1 MTDKIRVKNFF
12 KNFSLFLTVG
22 KMIYYLLY
30 EYFLPSWEVYKN
42 ERKSMDNIINNSII
56 QKVTTKRLAIYKAI
70 GMLPQPEFK
79 DKFKKETLCQQNENT
94 PKQSLEKCLNEI
106 EPNKEKKVNDT
117 TNDTKIV
124 NEPENLNTII
134 QIKSGIYKI
143 LNKVDGKYYVG
154 SSKNIQY
161 RWTEHK
167 RQLNNNCH
175 HNDFLQRA
183 WNKYGSNSFDFII
196 LEFTDIDKTL
206 LVEQK
211 YLDIAKI
218 EQDKCYNLNFKV
230 TGGDMGQHS
239 RDKIRIKMT
248 GRKLSTETKEK
259 MSKSKMHGTVKKDN
273 KCKMK
278 DRKLR
283 HPNMHKEYYQ
293 KNREKISERR
303 KIKRL
308 ELKML
313 KLNDTINLF
322 HRNATGR
329 QV

>member
-1 MTDKIRVKNFF
+1 
-12 KNFSLFLTVG
+12 
-22 KMIYYLLY
+22 
-30 EYFLPSWEVYKN
+30 
-42 ERKSMDNIINNSII
+42 
-56 QKVTTKRLAIYKAI
+56 
-70 GMLPQPEFK
+70 
-79 DKFKKETLCQQNENT
+79 
-94 PKQSLEKCLNEI
+94 
-106 EPNKEKKVNDT
+106 
-117 TNDTKIV
+117 
-124 NEPENLNTII
+124 
-134 QIKSGIYKI
+134 
-143 LNKVDGKYYVG
+143 
-154 SSKNIQY
+154 
-161 RWTEHK
+161 
-167 RQLNNNCH
+167 
-175 HNDFLQRA
+175 
-183 WNKYGSNSFDFII
+183 
-196 LEFTDIDKTL
+196 
-206 LVEQK
+206 
-211 YLDIAKI
+211 
-218 EQDKCYNLNFKV
+218 
-230 TGGDMGQHS
+230 MGQHS

>member
-1 MTDKIRVKNFF
+1 MNDIKTN
-12 KNFSLFLTVG
+12 LTQT
-22 KMIYYLLY
+22 KCQ
-30 EYFLPSWEVYKN
+30 
-42 ERKSMDNIINNSII
+42 SI
-56 QKVTTKRLAIYKAI
+56 T
-70 GMLPQPEFK
+70 
-79 DKFKKETLCQQNENT
+79 
-94 PKQSLEKCLNEI
+94 
-106 EPNKEKKVNDT
+106 
-117 TNDTKIV
+117 
-124 NEPENLNTII
+124 

-175 HNDFLQRA
+175 HNDYLQHA
-183 WNKYGSNSFDFII
+183 WNKYGSDSFDFII
-196 LEFTDIDKTL
+196 LEPTDTDSTL

-211 YLDIAKI
+211 YLDIAKT

-273 KCKMK
+273 KTSCKES
-278 DRKLR
+278 RLR
-283 HPNMHKEYYQ
+283 NPNTHKEYYQ
-293 KNREKISERR
+293 KNRERINERKR
-303 KIKRL
+303 MKRL
-308 ELKML
+308 ELKRL

-322 HRNATGR
+322 HMGNGS
-329 QV
+329 VGHL

>member
-1 MTDKIRVKNFF
+1 MGN
-12 KNFSLFLTVG
+12 
-22 KMIYYLLY
+22 
-30 EYFLPSWEVYKN
+30 KN

-94 PKQSLEKCLNEI
+94 PKQSLEKCLNVI
-106 EPNKEKKVNDT
+106 EPNKEKKVNDI

-124 NEPENLNTII
+124 NEPENLNTTI

-143 LNKVDGKYYVG
+143 INKIDGKYYVG

-175 HNDFLQRA
+175 HNDFLQRT
-183 WNKYGSNSFDFII
+183 WNKYGSDSFDFII
-196 LEFTDIDKTL
+196 VESTDIDKTL
-206 LVEQK
+206 LTEQK
-211 YLDIAKI
+211 YLDIAKT
-218 EQDKCYNLNFKV
+218 EQDKCYNLKFKV
-230 TGGDMGQHS
+230 TGGDPGQDG

-248 GRKLSTETKEK
+248 GRKLSSETKEK
-259 MSKSKMHGTVKKDN
+259 ISKSKMHGTVKKDN
-273 KCKMK
+273 KTKLK

-293 KNREKISERR
+293 KNRERISER
-303 KIKRL
+303 KKMKRL
-308 ELKML
+308 ELKRL

-329 QV
+329 QA

>member
-1 MTDKIRVKNFF
+1 
-12 KNFSLFLTVG
+12 
-22 KMIYYLLY
+22 
-30 EYFLPSWEVYKN
+30 
-42 ERKSMDNIINNSII
+42 MDNIINNSII

-94 PKQSLEKCLNEI
+94 QKQNLEKCLNET
-106 EPNKEKKVNDT
+106 EQNKEKKVNDI

-124 NEPENLNTII
+124 NEQENLNTTI

-143 LNKVDGKYYVG
+143 INKIDGKYYVG
-154 SSKNIQY
+154 SSQNIQY

-196 LEFTDIDKTL
+196 LESTDIDKTL

-239 RDKIRIKMT
+239 RDKIRIKMI
-248 GRKLSTETKEK
+248 GRKLSSETKEK

-273 KCKMK
+273 KTMC
-278 DRKLR
+278 RESRLR
-283 HPNMHKEYYQ
+283 NPNTHKEYYQ
-293 KNREKISERR
+293 KNRERINERKR
-303 KIKRL
+303 LKRL
-308 ELKML
+308 ELKKL
-313 KLNDTINLF
+313 KLNDTVKLS
-322 HRNATGR
+322 HMGDGS
-329 QV
+329 VGHL